1 MDGTKNIKNL
11 FLECFN
17 EEEPQINVIGGG
29 KMAKALVAGFVNSG
43 FINKSNIFVCTR
55 SEATAKSW
63 RSQGFTS
70 AYPKDVFYSEVKKP
84 RAIILIAIK
93 PQMFPSFI
101 NEVKANEW
109 FYFGLP
115 GILCISIMS
124 GISLQHFDKE
134 LKSVGFDG
142 HSMRLMPNVNC
153 AVSSGTL
160 VLSADSETPQELV
173 ELVSVLSSYVGK
185 CIRVDEAHFN
195 AASSISGC
203 GPAFIALVIEAL
215 ADGGVV
221 AGLSRELAN
230 QLAADMVKGTAQL
243 FMTKMASLS
252 PTLDTPSPAQLKD
265 QVCSP
270 AGTTI
275 EGVREL
281 EKHGVRSAFIEA
293 VQSSTR
299 RAFELSQ

>member
-1 MDGTKNIKNL
+1 
-11 FLECFN
+11 
-17 EEEPQINVIGGG
+17 
-29 KMAKALVAGFVNSG
+29 
-43 FINKSNIFVCTR
+43 
-55 SEATAKSW
+55 
-63 RSQGFTS
+63 
-70 AYPKDVFYSEVKKP
+70 
-84 RAIILIAIK
+84 
-93 PQMFPSFI
+93 
-101 NEVKANEW
+101 
-109 FYFGLP
+109 
-115 GILCISIMS
+115 MS

-221 AGLSRELAN
+221 AGLNRELAN

-243 FMTKMASLS
+243 FMTKISSLS